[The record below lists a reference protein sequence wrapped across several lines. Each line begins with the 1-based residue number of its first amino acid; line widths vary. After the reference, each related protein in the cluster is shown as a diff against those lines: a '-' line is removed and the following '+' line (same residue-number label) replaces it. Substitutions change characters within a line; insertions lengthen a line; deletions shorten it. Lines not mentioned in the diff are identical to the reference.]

1 MQLETTPTRVWF
13 FCIVKNVGDFRAL
26 CQIAVVDNLISKS
39 TLIDE
44 LFEMVMAVMSLPFF
58 NSGKMAFLDEFS
70 GYNCRDFDNHKRYVQ
85 FA

>member
-13 FCIVKNVGDFRAL
+13 FCAFKNIGDFRAL
-26 CQIAVVDNLISKS
+26 CQRAVVDNLISKS

-58 NSGKMAFLDEFS
+58 NSGKMSFVDEFS